1 MKFKIFIIYIIS
13 SFPIQ
18 AEEIIIDKIKE
29 YFINIDAFHSDFYQI
44 ENNKISSGE
53 IYFSN
58 NRLRIEYTSPQ
69 SLVFIMK
76 KNNVMYFNKD
86 LSEVQYFNPK
96 DTPAEIFM
104 NIFTSFDFFEN
115 SKIIRKKS
123 YFFLEKNVFIEN
135 EKHKIKVYFEEMP
148 LELRKIDISGNISNF
163 SLSIINLN
171 FNPFFD
177 KSIFSLANPL
187 LKQTR

>member
-18 AEEIIIDKIKE
+18 AEEIFIDKIKK
-29 YFINIDAFHSDFYQI
+29 YFINIDSFHSDFYQI
-44 ENNKISSGE
+44 ENNQISSGE

-69 SLVFIMK
+69 SLVFVMK

-123 YFFLEKNVFIEN
+123 YFFLEKNVFIED
-135 EKHKIKVYFEEMP
+135 EKHRIKVYFEEMP
-148 LELRKIDISGNISNF
+148 LELRKIDVSGNISNF

-171 FNPFFD
+171 FNPSFD

>member
-18 AEEIIIDKIKE
+18 SEEIFIDKIKK
-29 YFINIDAFHSDFYQI
+29 YFIDIDSFHSDFYQI
-44 ENNKISSGE
+44 ENNQISSGE

-135 EKHKIKVYFEEMP
+135 EKHIIKVYFEEMP
-148 LELRKIDISGNISNF
+148 LKLRKFDISGNISNF